1 MAGDKIILVT
11 GATGRQ
17 GGAVAGH
24 LLNEGWKVRALTRD
38 PDKPKAKALKEAGAD
53 VIKGDLNNP
62 KQLKL
67 FFEDLYGVFSVQN
80 PWITGL
86 KKEVEHGM
94 AVADM
99 AAGAG
104 IKHLVYSSAGPGK
117 PGTNVPHFDS
127 KLKIEKHIKMLG
139 IPYTILRP
147 TGFMELMTDKD
158 FVPPLMVWN
167 VTGKVLGD
175 DFPLTWVASDDVG
188 AMAAKVFTNTEEFA
202 GREISIAGDLKS
214 MAECRQIYYSIHNKY
229 PFRIPAPVW
238 LFKMMQKD
246 IYLMY
251 QWMKSEPAPEGMI
264 DKTRELHPEVM
275 NVESW
280 MRKSAT
286 A

>member
-24 LLNEGWKVRALTRD
+24 LLKEGWKVRALTRD
-38 PDKPKAKALKEAGAD
+38 PDKPNAKALKEAGAD

-62 KQLKL
+62 KPLRL

-86 KKEVEHGM
+86 EKEVEHGI
-94 AVADM
+94 AIADM
-99 AAGAG
+99 AAETG

-127 KLKIEKHIKMLG
+127 KLKIEKHIKKLG

-147 TGFMELMTDKD
+147 TGFMELMSDKD
-158 FVPPLMVWN
+158 FVPPLMAWN

-175 DFPLTWVASDDVG
+175 DFPLTWVASDDIG
-188 AMAAKVFTNTEEFA
+188 AVAAKVFANTEEFA
-202 GREISIAGDLKS
+202 GGDIPIAGDLKS

-229 PFRIPAPVW
+229 PLRIPAPVW
-238 LFKMMQKD
+238 LFKLMQKD

-251 QWMKSEPAPEGMI
+251 RWLQKESESDGII